1 MLVEFVAGRGPVFAA
16 VGAESTRPS
25 WPRRP
30 GVTRSWPFR
39 LSPADGR
46 LTELQTGDHFRAL
59 ADAVGVPVIVQD
71 ASGYVGQSIPL
82 GVYVRPLE
90 QYGED
95 IILFKPEASPIPSGE
110 RLVRNGG

>member
-1 MLVEFVAGRGPVFAA
+1 MAEKAGCDA
-16 VGAESTRPS
+16 VMAVPPLT
-25 WPRRP
+25 
-30 GVTRSWPFR
+30 
-39 LSPADGR
+39 GR

-82 GVYVRPLE
+82 GVYVRLLE